1 MRIPRT
7 LALVLAGGKGSRM
20 GCLTEDRPKPTLPVG
35 GTYRLIDI
43 SLSNLAHSHISHIG
57 LVQQYLPH
65 PLNNYVSAGRPWDL
79 DRNHGGLQVLPPFEG
94 GPGEGFAE
102 GNADAVHRQRDIIRE
117 HDPEI
122 VIVLSADH
130 LYTMNFLEAITT
142 HLDHDA
148 DLTIVTTQVEESAA
162 RYGVVT
168 VDDAGRVTDFEY
180 KPDEP
185 SGNLVTTEVFLYRAS
200 TLLETLDRLHAEV
213 GELGDYGEHLVPWL
227 VENATVVEHRHTGY
241 WMDLGTLQ
249 SYWTAHMQLL
259 DGEGATLDD
268 PDWPILSAQ
277 PQRVPAHLGSTA
289 SVSDSLLTAGSRVR
303 GTVEHSVI
311 GTGVVVEEGATVVN
325 SVLLDDVRVGPGV
338 VLENVIADVGA
349 QITGGNRRGSVE
361 AVTLIGDD
369 GLVSTSEPF
378 DPAEALPRGVDPVR
392 QRT

>member
-249 SYWTAHMQLL
+249 SYWTANMHLV
-259 DGEGATLDD
+259 DGEGVTLDD
-268 PDWPILSAQ
+268 PEWLIHSAQ
-277 PQRVPAHLGSTA
+277 PQLPPARVVAGA
-289 SVSDSLLTAGSRVR
+289 SVTDSLLASGSCVA
-303 GTVEHSVI
+303 GTVTRSIV
-311 GTGVVVEEGATVVN
+311 GTGATVDEGATVVR
-325 SVLLDDVRVGPGV
+325 SVLMDGARIGPGV
-338 VLENVIADVGA
+338 TLTNCIVATGA
-349 QITGGNRRGSVE
+349 QVTGGSHRGSE
-361 AVTLIGDD
+361 DAVTVIGPD
-369 GLVSTSEPF
+369 GLVADRTEL
-378 DPAEALPRGVDPVR
+378 DDAAMLPTNV
-392 QRT
+392 

>member
-249 SYWTAHMQLL
+249 SYWTANMHLV
-259 DGEGATLDD
+259 DGEGVTLDD
-268 PDWPILSAQ
+268 PEWLIHSAQ
-277 PQRVPAHLGSTA
+277 PQLPPARVVAGA
-289 SVSDSLLTAGSRVR
+289 SVTDSLLASGSCVA
-303 GTVEHSVI
+303 GTVTRSIV
-311 GTGVVVEEGATVVN
+311 GTGATVDEGATVVR
-325 SVLLDDVRVGPGV
+325 SVLMDGARIGPGV
-338 VLENVIADVGA
+338 TLTNCIVAMGA
-349 QITGGNRRGSVE
+349 QVTGGSHRGSE
-361 AVTLIGDD
+361 DAVTVIGPD
-369 GLVSTSEPF
+369 GLVADRTEL
-378 DPAEALPRGVDPVR
+378 DDAAMLPTNV
-392 QRT
+392 

>member
-65 PLNNYVSAGRPWDL
+65 PLNNYVRAGRPWDL

-249 SYWTAHMQLL
+249 SYWTANMHLV
-259 DGEGATLDD
+259 DGEGVTLDD
-268 PDWPILSAQ
+268 PEWPIHSAQ
-277 PQRVPAHLGSTA
+277 PQLPPARVVAGA
-289 SVSDSLLTAGSRVR
+289 SVTDSLLASGSCVA
-303 GTVEHSVI
+303 GTVTRSIV
-311 GTGVVVEEGATVVN
+311 GTGATVDEGATVVR
-325 SVLLDDVRVGPGV
+325 SVLMDGARIGPGV
-338 VLENVIADVGA
+338 TLTNCIVATGA
-349 QITGGNRRGSVE
+349 QVTGGSHRGSE
-361 AVTLIGDD
+361 DAVTVIGPD
-369 GLVSTSEPF
+369 GLVADRTEL
-378 DPAEALPRGVDPVR
+378 DDAAMLPTNV
-392 QRT
+392 